1 MYTLTINKLPAGP
14 LPLELLLLADET
26 VEAIEKYVYTSDVY
40 TVSADG
46 NEDPVAAFVLS
57 RLNTTEAELK
67 NIAVAP
73 TLQGNG
79 IGSTL
84 ITEIR
89 AICKHSGFRKL
100 WVGTPD
106 SATQQINFYE
116 KNGFVRAGIKENFFI
131 DNYPEPIWE
140 DGIMLKDM
148 LMLSMEIC

>member
-1 MYTLTINKLPAGP
+1 MLTINKLLAGP
-14 LPLELLLLADET
+14 LPFELLLLADET

-40 TVSADG
+40 TVSIDD
-46 NEDPVAAFVLS
+46 NEAPVAAFVLS

-73 TLQGNG
+73 TFQGKG
-79 IGSTL
+79 VGSIL

-89 AICKHSGFRKL
+89 EICRNSGFRKL

-106 SATQQINFYE
+106 SAIQQINFYE
-116 KNGFVRAGIKENFFI
+116 KNGFVRDGIKKNFFI
-131 DNYPEPIWE
+131 DNYPDPIWE

-148 LMLSMEIC
+148 LMLCTEIC